1 MFGVNPL
8 MGVDEARASAA
19 SPPDEATGDATDMV
33 DDVAGGVVTEV
44 ETTDCRFV
52 LGGML
57 FTTLLLLLLRTL
69 LVVIME
75 AGIVVVV
82 VVVVV
87 VAFVVVVVAVVVVV
101 EVVCEAA
108 GVMDALLL
116 EDVD

>member
-8 MGVDEARASAA
+8 MGVDEAKASAA
-19 SPPDEATGDATDMV
+19 SPPDEATGDTTDMV
-33 DDVAGGVVTEV
+33 DEVAGGVVTEV

-69 LVVIME
+69 LVAVIME

-82 VVVVV
+82 VDP
-87 VAFVVVVVAVVVVV
+87 
-101 EVVCEAA
+101 A
-108 GVMDALLL
+108 GSKINS
-116 EDVD
+116 

>member
-1 MFGVNPL
+1 M

-33 DDVAGGVVTEV
+33 DEVAGGVVTEV

-57 FTTLLLLLLRTL
+57 FTFTTLLLLLLRTL
-69 LVVIME
+69 LVAVIME

-82 VVVVV
+82 VDP
-87 VAFVVVVVAVVVVV
+87 
-101 EVVCEAA
+101 A
-108 GVMDALLL
+108 GSKINS
-116 EDVD
+116 

>member
-33 DDVAGGVVTEV
+33 DEVAGVGVVTEV

-69 LVVIME
+69 LVAVIME

-82 VVVVV
+82 VDP
-87 VAFVVVVVAVVVVV
+87 
-101 EVVCEAA
+101 A
-108 GVMDALLL
+108 GSKINS
-116 EDVD
+116 